1 MNDLAARYDAQI
13 GAATRAAVANIVDY
27 RIEAEYGHRN
37 PGEAGAMMIA
47 EAAATLDLRPLYVEI
62 NGDDRH
68 LRGLVDSTLRILIAE
83 GLEARRCQC
92 HTING
97 ACPHGIDGH
106 CTGHTEADV
115 PPIRGALLCGRC
127 HIAEYER

>member
-13 GAATRAAVANIVDY
+13 SDTTRAAIANIVDY
-27 RIEAEYGHRN
+27 RIEAEYGQPN
-37 PGEAGAMMIA
+37 PGEAGAMTIA
-47 EAAATLDLRPLYVEI
+47 VASATQDLRPLYVQL

-68 LRGLVDSTLRILIAE
+68 LRSLVDTTLRILITD

-97 ACPHGIDGH
+97 ACPHGVDGH
-106 CTGHTEADV
+106 CTGHTETDV

-127 HIAEYER
+127 HVAEYRN

>member
-1 MNDLAARYDAQI
+1 MNDITTRIDEQVSDT
-13 GAATRAAVANIVDY
+13 TRAAVANIVDY
-27 RIEAEYGHRN
+27 RIEAEYGQPN
-37 PGEAGAMMIA
+37 PGEAGAMA
-47 EAAATLDLRPLYVEI
+47 LATASATLDLRPLYMQI

-68 LRGLVDSTLRILIAE
+68 LAALVDNTLRILIAD

-97 ACPHGIDGH
+97 ACPHGIDGR

-127 HIAEYER
+127 HVAEYQN